1 MARDPLM
8 FRLGCAATLLALFVV
23 VLGAWVRLSDAGL
36 GCPDWPGCYGHLDVP
51 RVEAEVDA
59 ANRVWP
65 ERPVDIAKAW
75 KEMVHR
81 YVAGALGLLIA
92 AMAAVALRRRH
103 RGVPIGLP
111 LALVGLVIFQAL
123 LGMWTVTLLLKPLI
137 VLAHLL
143 GGLTLLALLAWQA
156 LVHAPRMPA
165 LPHTRGLFR
174 FAVLALVVL
183 GIQITLGGWT
193 STNYAALAC
202 PDLPT
207 CQGEWWPETDFHSA
221 FVPWHGLGIDYEG
234 GILDGPARTAIHLTH
249 RLGAIVAALVIGGLA
264 IACMHPARPAALRR
278 AGAVL
283 ALLLTLQVGLGLAN
297 IAWLLPLSV
306 ATAHNGGAALLLL
319 VLVALLHA
327 FTRGPRGQFGH
338 ALSGQ
343 GGSAQG
349 APQSVTELP
358 AWPSGSSSDAR

>member
-1 MARDPLM
+1 MKRDPLL
-8 FRLGCAATLLALFVV
+8 FRLGCAATLLTLCVI

-51 RVEAEVDA
+51 RVDAEVDA
-59 ANRVWP
+59 ANQAWP
-65 ERPVDIAKAW
+65 ERPVDTIKAW

-81 YVAGALGLLIA
+81 YFAGALGLLIA
-92 AMAAVALRRRH
+92 AIGAVALWHRRKH
-103 RGVPIGLP
+103 GVRAGLP
-111 LALVGLVIFQAL
+111 LAIVGLVVFQAM

-143 GGLTLLALLAWQA
+143 GGLTLLALLTW
-156 LVHAPRMPA
+156 LTLTHAPRLPPMPHPRW
-165 LPHTRGLFR
+165 LYRL
-174 FAVLALVVL
+174 AVLALIVL

-207 CQGEWWPETDFHSA
+207 CQGEWWPETDFDSA

-249 RLGAIVAALVIGGLA
+249 RLGAIVAALVIGMLA
-264 IACMHPARPAALRR
+264 FACMQPARTAGLRR
-278 AGAVL
+278 AGVAL
-283 ALLLTLQVGLGLAN
+283 ALLLCLQLGLGLAN
-297 IAWLLPLSV
+297 IVWLLPLYV

-319 VLVALLHA
+319 ALVALLHV
-327 FTRGPRGQFGH
+327 FRRSTP
-338 ALSGQ
+338 
-343 GGSAQG
+343 
-349 APQSVTELP
+349 
-358 AWPSGSSSDAR
+358 DAR

>member
-1 MARDPLM
+1 MVRDPLM
-8 FRLGCAATLLALFVV
+8 FRLGCAATLLALCVI

-51 RVEAEVDA
+51 RIDAEVDA
-59 ANRVWP
+59 ANRIWP
-65 ERPVDIAKAW
+65 ERPVDTAKAW

-81 YVAGALGLLIA
+81 YFAGALGLLIA
-92 AMAAVALRRRH
+92 AIAVVAIRRRRE
-103 RGVPIGLP
+103 RGVAIGLP
-111 LALVGLVIFQAL
+111 LALVALVVFQAL

-143 GGLTLLALLAWQA
+143 GGLILLALLAW
-156 LVHAPRMPA
+156 LTLSHAPRLPPMPHPRW
-165 LPHTRGLFR
+165 LYRLTL
-174 FAVLALVVL
+174 LALVVL

-207 CQGEWWPETDFHSA
+207 CQGEWWPATDFDSA

-249 RLGAIVAALVIGGLA
+249 RLGAIVAALVIGTLA
-264 IACMHPARPAALRR
+264 IACMWSGRSPALR
-278 AGAVL
+278 GTGGVL
-283 ALLLTLQVGLGLAN
+283 GLLLCLQIGLGLAN
-297 IAWLLPLSV
+297 VVWLLPLSV

-319 VLVALLHA
+319 AHITLLQA
-327 FTRGPRGQFGH
+327 FTRSNP
-338 ALSGQ
+338 
-343 GGSAQG
+343 
-349 APQSVTELP
+349 
-358 AWPSGSSSDAR
+358 DAR

>member
-1 MARDPLM
+1 MARDPFM
-8 FRLGCAATLLALFVV
+8 FRLGCAATLLALCVV

-51 RVEAEVDA
+51 KAEAEVDA

-65 ERPVDIAKAW
+65 DRPVDTAKAW

-81 YVAGALGLLIA
+81 YVAGVLGLLIA
-92 AMAAVALRRRH
+92 AIAVVAIRRRRR
-103 RGVPIGLP
+103 RGTAVGLP
-111 LALVGLVIFQAL
+111 LLLVGLVVFQAL

-143 GGLTLLALLAWQA
+143 GGLTLLALLAW
-156 LVHAPRMPA
+156 LTLSHAPTLPRMPHPRW
-165 LPHTRGLFR
+165 LYRLT
-174 FAVLALVVL
+174 VLALIVL

-207 CQGEWWPETDFHSA
+207 CQGEWWPQTDFDSA

-234 GILDGPARTAIHLTH
+234 GILDGPARTAIHLSH
-249 RLGAIVAALVIGGLA
+249 RLGAILAALVIGALA
-264 IACMHPARPAALRR
+264 IACLHPARSASTRR
-278 AGAVL
+278 AGVGLAVL
-283 ALLLTLQVGLGLAN
+283 LALQLGLGLAN
-297 IAWLLPLSV
+297 VAWLLPLPV

-319 VLVALLHA
+319 AHIALLRA
-327 FTRGPRGQFGH
+327 FTR
-338 ALSGQ
+338 
-343 GGSAQG
+343 
-349 APQSVTELP
+349 
-358 AWPSGSSSDAR
+358 SSTDAR